1 MIRKYK
7 IRCKNCGDILET
19 KIPVKLKITCSCGD
33 IAIYSDYIAFGMITK
48 KKDYNECYESLDKN
62 LSIKEVEDYLKK
74 EENVYW
80 LYSQ

>member
-19 KIPVKLKITCSCGD
+19 KIPVLPKITCSCGD

-48 KKDYNECYESLDKN
+48 KKDHNECYESLDKN
-62 LSIKEVEDYLKK
+62 LSIEEVKKYL
-74 EENVYW
+74 EEEESVH
-80 LYSQ
+80 

>member
-1 MIRKYK
+1 MIRKNK

-19 KIPVKLKITCSCGD
+19 KIPVKSKITCSCGD
-33 IAIYSDYIAFGMITK
+33 IAIYSDYIAFEMITK

-74 EENVYW
+74 EENVY
-80 LYSQ
+80 